1 MFFLTACIFD
11 GFVVKCG
18 GNVFYPAHGGATT
31 MLDEAFDLFAKAAP
45 ATVMIRAVLENIL
58 SAKRL
63 NAIFEDTAQV
73 QYTRDLAFSSV
84 VRLMSQVVMRIRP
97 SVHAAYREQVKE
109 LDITAKSVYDKLN
122 GIEPAVSREMVR
134 RTARE
139 MELVIRTM
147 NGELSLLLPGFRVR
161 ILDGNHFAGT
171 DRRLKVLRDQGG
183 AALPGQA
190 LAVLDPALKLIVDL
204 FPCEDAHTQER
215 ALLSQVL
222 EIVEAGDLWIE
233 DRNFCTNRFLFGIA
247 RKQAAFLVRQHA
259 GLPWKALEDPV
270 YVGESETGRVFEQL
284 VRLIHADGEEL
295 VVRRITI
302 ELHHPT
308 RDGDMTLHLLTNLT
322 VEDANAL
329 TLVRLYS
336 QRWQIETAFQE
347 LTVDLCCE
355 VSALGYPKAALFG
368 FSVAVLCYNTFSV
381 TKAAIRAQHA
391 TPTPPQSPHASVPA
405 PAACPSTDRPVLV
418 DKLSTYYLADEVA
431 GTWRG
436 MMVVLP
442 EAFWKERFADL
453 NTTELTAVLRNLA
466 GHVDMAKYRQR
477 TPSKKRSAR
486 KPPCKPGSHV
496 STARILQKAQCKR
509 IGHL

>member
-1 MFFLTACIFD
+1 MFSLAACIPD
-11 GFVVKCG
+11 GFIVKWG
-18 GNVFYPAHGGATT
+18 GRVSFPTHGGTT
-31 MLDEAFDLFAKAAP
+31 IMLNEAFDLFAKAAP

-58 SAKRL
+58 SENRL
-63 NAIFEDTAQV
+63 NAIFEDMARV
-73 QYTRDLAFSSV
+73 QYTRELAFSSV

-97 SVHAAYREQVKE
+97 SVYAAYREQVKE
-109 LDITAKSVYDKLN
+109 LEITAKSVYDKLN
-122 GIEPAVSREMVR
+122 GIEPAVSREMVC

-147 NGELSLLLPGFRVR
+147 GGELPSMLPGFRIR

-171 DRRLKVLRDQGG
+171 DRRLKLLRGQGG

-222 EIVEAGDLWIE
+222 EVIEAGDLWIE

-259 GLPWKALEDPV
+259 GLPWKALEEPA
-270 YVGESETGRVFEQL
+270 YVGKSETGRVFEQR

-308 RDGDMTLHLLTNLT
+308 RDGETVLHLLTNLT
-322 VEDANAL
+322 VEDADAL
-329 TLVRLYS
+329 TLARLYS

-355 VSALGYPKAALFG
+355 VSTLGYPKAALFG
-368 FSVAVLCYNTFSV
+368 FSVAVLCYNAFSV
-381 TKAAIRAQHA
+381 TKAAIRVNRVDP
-391 TPTPPQSPHASVPA
+391 TPTQFPSSSAPVPVARATTKPPLI
-405 PAACPSTDRPVLV
+405 DE
-418 DKLSTYYLADEVA
+418 LSTYYLADEVA

-442 EAFWKERFADL
+442 EPFWKQKFADL
-453 NTTELTAVLRNLA
+453 STVELADVLKNLA
-466 GHVDMAKYRQR
+466 GRVDMTKYRQR
-477 TPSKKRSAR
+477 PPSKKRSVR
-486 KPPCKPGSHV
+486 KPPCQPGSHV
-496 STARILQKAQCKR
+496 STARILQTGRLKR
-509 IGHL
+509 NCHL

>member
-1 MFFLTACIFD
+1 MFSLAACIPD
-11 GFVVKCG
+11 GFVVKWG
-18 GNVFYPAHGGATT
+18 ARVSFPAHDGTAI

-58 SAKRL
+58 STNRL
-63 NAIFEDTAQV
+63 NAIFEDMAKV
-73 QYTRDLAFSSV
+73 QYTRELAFSSV

-139 MELVIRTM
+139 MELVVRTM
-147 NGELSLLLPGFRVR
+147 DGEFPSLLPGFRLR
-161 ILDGNHFAGT
+161 ILDGNHLAGT

-215 ALLSQVL
+215 ALLCQVL

-259 GLPWKALEDPV
+259 GLPWEALEEPV
-270 YVGESETGRVFEQL
+270 YVGERETGRVFEQR
-284 VRLIHADGEEL
+284 VRLIHAEGKEL

-302 ELHHPT
+302 ELYCPT
-308 RDGDMTLHLLTNLT
+308 RDGETVLHLLTNLT
-322 VEDANAL
+322 VDDADAL
-329 TLVRLYS
+329 TLVRLYA

-355 VSALGYPKAALFG
+355 VSTLGYPKAALFG
-368 FSVAVLCYNTFSV
+368 FSVAVLCYNAFSV
-381 TKAAIRAQHA
+381 TKAAIRVQHA
-391 TPTPPQSPHASVPA
+391 DPMPTQSPASSTLV
-405 PAACPSTDRPVLV
+405 PAACNSTNKSLLIDE
-418 DKLSTYYLADEVA
+418 LSTYYLADEVA

-442 EAFWKERFADL
+442 EPFWTQKFADL
-453 NTTELTAVLRNLA
+453 SALELAAVLKNLA
-466 GHVDMAKYRQR
+466 SCVDMAKYRQR
-477 TPSKKRSAR
+477 PPSKKRPAR
-486 KPPCKPGSHV
+486 KPPCQPGSHV
-496 STARILQKAQCKR
+496 STARILQTGRFKR
-509 IGHL
+509 NCHL

>member
-1 MFFLTACIFD
+1 
-11 GFVVKCG
+11 
-18 GNVFYPAHGGATT
+18 
-31 MLDEAFDLFAKAAP
+31 MLEEAFDLFAKAAP
-45 ATVMIRAVLENIL
+45 ATVMMRAVLENIL
-58 SAKRL
+58 SANRL
-63 NAIFEDTAQV
+63 NAIFEDMAKV
-73 QYTRDLAFSSV
+73 QYTRELAFSSI

-109 LDITAKSVYDKLN
+109 LEITAKSVYDKLN

-139 MELVIRTM
+139 MELVVRTM
-147 NGELSLLLPGFRVR
+147 NGELPSLLPNFRVR
-161 ILDGNHFAGT
+161 ILDGNHLAGT

-222 EIVEAGDLWIE
+222 EIVESGDLWIE

-247 RKQAAFLVRQHA
+247 RQQAAFLVRQHA
-259 GLPWKALEDPV
+259 GLPWEALEEPV
-270 YVGESETGRVFEQL
+270 YVGDSETGRVFEQR
-284 VRLIHADGEEL
+284 VRLTRADGEPL

-308 RDGDMTLHLLTNLT
+308 RDGETVLHLLTNLT
-322 VEDANAL
+322 VEDADAL

-368 FSVAVLCYNTFSV
+368 FSVAVLCYNAFSV
-381 TKAAIRAQHA
+381 TKAAIRVQHA
-391 TPTPPQSPHASVPA
+391 DSKPTPSPTSSAAVPA
-405 PAACPSTDRPVLV
+405 ERVFTDRPPRN
-418 DKLSTYYLADEVA
+418 DELSTYYLADEVA

-436 MMVVLP
+436 MMVMLP
-442 EAFWKERFADL
+442 EAFWKEKFADL
-453 NTTELTAVLRNLA
+453 NAVELAAVLKNLA
-466 GHVDMAKYRQR
+466 GRADMAKYRQR
-477 TPSKKRSAR
+477 PPSKKRPAR
-486 KPPCKPGSHV
+486 KPPCQPGSHV
-496 STARILQKAQCKR
+496 STARILQTGRLKR
-509 IGHL
+509 NAHL